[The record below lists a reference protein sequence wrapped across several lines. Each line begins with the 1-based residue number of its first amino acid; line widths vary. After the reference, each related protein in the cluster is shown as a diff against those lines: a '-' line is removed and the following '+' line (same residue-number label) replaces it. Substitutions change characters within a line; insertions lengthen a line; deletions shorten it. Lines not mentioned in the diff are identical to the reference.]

1 MKRMLLGLC
10 VLLGG
15 CICQNEVDEVVVDN
29 TLNTI
34 DEITVCTGLREK
46 ECLETMNK
54 VKDIL
59 PNELQNTIVDTTDFI
74 EIYVGDKYNFL
85 KRMSREK
92 IHTDRIAY
100 SGITG
105 YGYSEHDKTVVY
117 AVADDYVL
125 AHELAHAYEYSY
137 WYDGTKDNPS
147 SSAEW
152 QHAYETEYIS
162 QYGTTSVMEFYAE
175 CFAMYFR
182 SPKMLQK
189 LCPIAYDLL
198 DKDFGDME

>member
-15 CICQNEVDEVVVDN
+15 CVCQNEVDEVVVDN

-59 PNELQNTIVDTTDFI
+59 PNELQNIIVDTTDFI

-117 AVADDYVL
+117 AMADDYVL
-125 AHELAHAYEYSY
+125 IHELAHAYEYSH
-137 WYDGTKDNPS
+137 WYDGVKDNPS
-147 SSAEW
+147 ASEEW
-152 QHAYETEYIS
+152 KDAYETEYIS
-162 QYGTTSVMEFYAE
+162 QYGTTNVMEFYAE

-182 SPKMLQK
+182 NPRALKMFCPK
-189 LCPIAYDLL
+189 AFNLL
-198 DKDFGDME
+198 DSEFKEME